1 MGRSP
6 YGDARERSGIRRPGR
21 PRGEDGTVLHL
32 IGYRFAL
39 TVVAGSVNAIGFS
52 VLAGVF
58 LTGATG
64 NVVHAGDA
72 LGGGD
77 LVTFATFGT
86 PVVAFVVLCAL
97 GLRLGNR
104 LRHSGRDPV
113 PFLGALE
120 LAALGAFGVATAVVD
135 PDLAA
140 ARGRWEFY
148 ALCVVAVGAM
158 ACQYAL
164 VHTVGDQ
171 SVTGDRSITTVF
183 VGVHLA
189 AAARLLAGTDTGP
202 TRRSQAGEHLGMVT
216 AFFGGGAVTVA
227 LGNLVG
233 SWALCLPMAVLAVL
247 LATRSHLGASP
258 TVPPSA
264 TADG

>member
-1 MGRSP
+1 
-6 YGDARERSGIRRPGR
+6 
-21 PRGEDGTVLHL
+21 VLPL
-32 IGYRFAL
+32 LGYRFAL
-39 TVVAGSVNAIGFS
+39 TAVAGSVNAIGFT

-72 LGGGD
+72 LGDAD
-77 LVTFATFGT
+77 LITLATFGT

-97 GLRLGNR
+97 ALRLGGR
-104 LRHSGRDPV
+104 LRASGRDPV
-113 PFLGALE
+113 PVLGMVE
-120 LAALGAFGVATAVVD
+120 LAALGAFGAAAVTLD

-140 ARGRWEFY
+140 ARGRWAFY
-148 ALCVVAVGAM
+148 VLCVLAVGAM

-171 SVTGDRSITTVF
+171 SVTGDRSITTIF

-189 AAARLLAGTDTGP
+189 AAARLLGGTDTGP
-202 TRRSQAGEHLGMVT
+202 ARRSQAGEHLGMVG

-227 LGNLVG
+227 MAGLVG
-233 SWALCLPMAVLAVL
+233 TWVICLPMAVLAL
-247 LATRSHLGASP
+247 LLVTRAHA
-258 TVPPSA
+258 VVSA
-264 TADG
+264 TGPGGPAIGDSRG